1 LPGSDRTIR
10 RPGALAASLLLHA
23 AALAGLVAFMQ
34 RIIPP
39 PASQEVSVAMLFEP
53 VQPEVVASPARD
65 VIAEPP
71 VTEQAPPSEP
81 PPEPAAADAGAPAPA
96 QAQPEPPAEP
106 VEPQPVEPQIA
117 LPEPKADRAPA
128 PTPLAPPA
136 TRPPAR
142 RVATV
147 RPPAQQDTRP
157 STAPVATPAAASIA
171 PLLPAHPVA
180 GMESDR
186 PPAYPESARRRGQ
199 QGRVLLRVNVSADG
213 LPLTISVAQSSGFA
227 SLDSAAVAAVQK
239 WRFVPASRGGVPEP
253 AVAEWQVRFRL
264 TDEPQ

>member
-1 LPGSDRTIR
+1 MQAHERPVLPGSDRTIR

-39 PASQEVSVAMLFEP
+39 PASQEVGVAMLFEP

-96 QAQPEPPAEP
+96 QAQPEP

-213 LPLTISVAQSSGFA
+213 LPLTVSVAQSSGFA
-227 SLDSAAVAAVQK
+227 SLELG
-239 WRFVPASRGGVPEP
+239 SRGGGAEM
-253 AVAEWQVRFRL
+253 AVRAGQPRRCA
-264 TDEPQ
+264 